1 MSLSHHF
8 ENMQEYFLEIAGCYL
23 TRPEMVIK
31 HEEIM
36 GGGGGGVEDS
46 DGTVLDKY
54 GNEVKL
60 GNYYTHTREQTALKG
75 FGNNPHHEA
84 YTVCIDKL
92 GNLYV
97 CDFNSWS
104 VYDYYTFCGYEEQRY
119 IDANRWERDDVNCLW
134 SDGKGFVSANYES
147 QTEEEG
153 AELEYEE
160 SKQYYIE
167 SSSCEMDCE

>member
-8 ENMQEYFLEIAGCYL
+8 ENAQEGYLGIAGCYL
-23 TRPEMVIK
+23 TRQEMVIK

-60 GNYYTHTREQTALKG
+60 GNYYTHTREQG
-75 FGNNPHHEA
+75 FENNPHHEA

-97 CDFNSWS
+97 CEFNDWS
-104 VYDYYTFCGYEEQRY
+104 VYDYYTFCGYDENQIIY
-119 IDANRWERDDVNCLW
+119 NLNDFHCLCFEYN
-134 SDGKGFVSANYES
+134 KGFVSQEFEHEA
-147 QTEEEG
+147 EG
-153 AELEYEE
+153 AKLEYEE
-160 SKQYYIE
+160 SKQHYIE
-167 SSSCEMDCE
+167 PSSCEMDCE